1 MSENNWWID
10 DLGPY
15 SHVGGNI
22 KARDLLHLDSEEPWA
37 AIGDENEFGGHV
49 IYCHPG
55 IAPFLQRALRL
66 REGRHPMTGEA
77 LDDEPAQAL
86 LDEMLPKPKLMYAVL
101 ERWTHLA
108 RIEPVVQK
116 TRDGRPYPV
125 FTGEYDELDETE
137 IRDPEGRLVFVDE
150 DGGCFV
156 REDNQ
161 WVEVEVKF
169 SHTVTRKKEEA

>member
-1 MSENNWWID
+1 MSENNNWWID
-10 DLGPY
+10 DLDPDY
-15 SHVGGNI
+15 HVEGDI

-108 RIEPVVQK
+108 RI
-116 TRDGRPYPV
+116 DGKLTERNPGHPV
-125 FTGEYDELDETE
+125 FEAVYDELDETE
-137 IRDPEGRLVFVDE
+137 IRDPEGRLVFVDD
-150 DGGCFV
+150 DGDCFV
-156 REDNQ
+156 REGNQ
-161 WVEVEVKF
+161 WVGVKVEF
-169 SHTVTRKKEEA
+169 SHTVTRKKGGA

>member
-1 MSENNWWID
+1 MSENNNWWID
-10 DLGPY
+10 DLDPDY
-15 SHVGGNI
+15 HVEGDI
-22 KARDLLHLDSEEPWA
+22 KARDLLHLDSEAPWV
-37 AIGDENEFGGHV
+37 AIGDENEFGGRV

-55 IAPFLQRALRL
+55 IARFLQRALRL

-77 LDDEPAQAL
+77 LDDEPAQAI
-86 LDEMLPKPKLMYAVL
+86 LDAMLPNPKLMYAVL

-108 RIEPVVQK
+108 RI
-116 TRDGRPYPV
+116 DGKLTERNPSHPV
-125 FTGEYDELDETE
+125 FKGEADELDETE

-156 REDNQ
+156 RKGNQ

-169 SHTVTRKKEEA
+169 SHTVTPKETSK